1 MVAKEVAEGEGA
13 MVVEVVE
20 EVMIVAAAEE
30 ALLGMQSSKSGLA
43 EREVVPA

>member
-20 EVMIVAAAEE
+20 EVMIVAAMAEE
-30 ALLGMQSSKSGLA
+30 ALGQPSKSGLS
-43 EREVVPA
+43 E